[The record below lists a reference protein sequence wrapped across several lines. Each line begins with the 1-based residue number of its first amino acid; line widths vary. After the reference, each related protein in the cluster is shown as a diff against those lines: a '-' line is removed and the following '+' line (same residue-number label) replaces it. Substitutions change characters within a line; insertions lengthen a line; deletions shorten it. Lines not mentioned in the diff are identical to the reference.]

1 MPQTHQDQATRHPG
15 NSTSPIPSL
24 ADALELLAPEPL
36 AAIFRHQELSL
47 GAKALATY
55 MVCQPRGR
63 LFTRAEFERLS
74 FDTAHLQDVL
84 HEATRVGLI
93 APFPTGERPCCAVTF
108 RFLLEDS

>member
-1 MPQTHQDQATRHPG
+1 
-15 NSTSPIPSL
+15 
-24 ADALELLAPEPL
+24 
-36 AAIFRHQELSL
+36 
-47 GAKALATY
+47 

-108 RFLLEDS
+108 RFLLEDASATLWRAADLDRALDPYGDVAEVRDWRERYTLARQTLQHR

>member
-1 MPQTHQDQATRHPG
+1 MHQTQPGQSTRHPG
-15 NSTSPIPSL
+15 NSIPAL